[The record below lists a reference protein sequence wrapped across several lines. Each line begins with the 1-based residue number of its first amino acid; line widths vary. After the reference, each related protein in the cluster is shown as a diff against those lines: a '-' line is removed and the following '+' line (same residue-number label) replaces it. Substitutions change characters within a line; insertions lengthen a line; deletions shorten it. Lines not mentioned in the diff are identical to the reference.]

1 MKKVPLTSVR
11 GELLPLEKYIHLL
24 GDIIREWSTQPV
36 HVDENSFVTDGLE
49 TYNALWALGPRF
61 IPVKDNWSESS
72 ERISLNELDLY
83 YELEVRNPRIYDN
96 VVELVSKDIPTP
108 MVKLKSLTTGN
119 VAVWAKLEWYHP
131 FSLSIKDRVAWYM
144 LTSAMERGF
153 IKGNILYE
161 PTSTNTGLGLVGL
174 ANYYNLKTRV
184 YLPSTTQKCIDYLFA
199 AMGAEVVRKN
209 TPITT
214 AMIDSVIL
222 DAAKN
227 GAVVLNQFENDL
239 NFIVHLK
246 YTAKEVDYQLA
257 SRGRRPKAVIGGL
270 GTSGHLSALS
280 FYFKNKYRDVK
291 VYGVQPRPGSL
302 IPGIRRVETGMK
314 WVHLVKIDRV
324 IDVSLEEAFEAVL
337 YVARRDGI
345 LIGLSAGAV
354 LHATKTLIENGEI
367 DGDIVVVVPDHG
379 TKYVELM
386 EHLLEKMCPDVP
398 VTSTA

>member
-1 MKKVPLTSVR
+1 MKKVLLSSVR
-11 GELLPLEKYIHLL
+11 GELLPLEKYIHVL
-24 GDIIREWSTQPV
+24 GDVIREWSAPPV
-36 HVDENSFVTDGLE
+36 HVNEDNTVMDNLE

-61 IPVKDNWSESS
+61 IPVKDAQSGPL

-83 YELEVRNPRIYDN
+83 YELEAWNPRVYDN
-96 VVELVSKDIPTP
+96 VVELVSRDIPTP
-108 MVKLKSLTTGN
+108 MVKLKSLSTGN
-119 VAVWAKLEWYHP
+119 VVVWAKLEWYHP

-144 LTSAMERGF
+144 LTSAIERGF
-153 IKGNILYE
+153 IKSNVLYE

-184 YLPSTTQKCIDYLFA
+184 YLPSTTQKCIDYLFV

-222 DAAKN
+222 DAARN

-246 YTAKEVDYQLA
+246 YTTKEVDYQLA
-257 SRGRRPKAVIGGL
+257 SRGRRPKVVIGGL

-280 FYFKNKYRDVK
+280 FYFKNKYGDVR

-314 WVHLVKIDRV
+314 WVRLVEVDKI
-324 IDVSLEEAFEAVL
+324 IDVSLEDAFEAVL

-345 LIGLSAGAV
+345 LVGLSAGAV
-354 LHATKTLIENGEI
+354 LYATKTLIENNEI
-367 DGDIVVVVPDHG
+367 EGDVVVVVPDHG

-398 VTSTA
+398 VTSIA